1 MASLMPELLGPEV
14 AAARE
19 VGRARTH
26 QNLTPPRPLP
36 EGVVDNGRRYP
47 QSV

>member
-1 MASLMPELLGPEV
+1 MPELLGLEV

-26 QNLTPPRPLP
+26 RNPTSPRSLP

-47 QSV
+47 